1 MEKEFL
7 NCLRIQIVPDHFEE
21 QRIKSIVDFCTRY
34 GFKNVM
40 LFINAEEYNVGHM
53 TVKEAEPWVAAMKR
67 AKKCFTENG
76 LTVSLNPWIELGH
89 LDRKR
94 PLKPD
99 QHFTTMVDFN
109 GRVNG
114 LCVCPFCSEWRA
126 YFKDFYTYLL
136 RELEPDTVWVEDDF
150 RLHNHAPLEYGGCFC
165 EEHMKRYNAKLGAS
179 YTREQ
184 FTDLLFRKKADMRV
198 RRAWL
203 DVNREGMVELAEFI
217 GETVKAVGNAKV
229 GLMSS
234 GHDMHATEGRDW
246 NGIHKGL
253 AQGGVM
259 IDRLHLTGYYENSPK
274 EFYFNFNRVPY
285 VCRALLPKGCKVL
298 PEIENAAFSTFT
310 KSPRFLQFQ
319 VEASIPLCID
329 GMTYDIFDFVGNGA
343 IESFGYG
350 QVIKQLEPYMN
361 AVKRLSLDY
370 GELDG
375 IMCPVDEKSVYHR
388 RGIRGFSDLIPDEHH
403 FYAHLGAIGL
413 TTKITKQKKFV
424 GKTVALSNGAVYN
437 FSKAQLTALFRD
449 NFVILEGGAAA
460 HLIDR
465 GLGHLIRAESY
476 ELQTEGVNSYEQVN
490 DEALINGIPGYR
502 ATMFDKAGVYTKI
515 NYTSEVNALSDV
527 YDYKDRHVGIG
538 GVYEKNF
545 LLIPF
550 VINDLYREQFNE
562 LRAVPLRQIA
572 LKQTNPTVCTGRSG
586 IYAYHFKKKNKSVI
600 ILVNSTLDDLEQISL
615 EVNGLDFVELRVLSR
630 TSGRSNK
637 CAFTKCGSTVTVAHA
652 LPAMTTCCMILK

>member
-1 MEKEFL
+1 MEKDFL
-7 NCLRIQIVPDHFEE
+7 NCLRIQIVPGHFEE
-21 QRIKSIVDFCTRY
+21 ERLKSITDFCINY

-53 TVKEAEPWVAAMKR
+53 TIEEAEPWVKTMKR
-67 AKKCFTENG
+67 AKKLFTEKG

-89 LDRKR
+89 LDRSR
-94 PLKPD
+94 PLKAD

-109 GRVNG
+109 GRVNA
-114 LCVCPFCSEWRA
+114 LCVCPFCNDWRA
-126 YFKDFYTYLL
+126 YFKEFYTYLL
-136 RELEPDTVWVEDDF
+136 RELQPDTVWVEDDF

-165 EEHMKRYNAKLGAS
+165 EEHMRRYNAKLGAS

-184 FTDLLFRKKADMRV
+184 FTDLLFRKKADMKV

-203 DVNREGMVELAEFI
+203 DVNRECMVELAEFI
-217 GETVKAVGNAKV
+217 GKTVKEAGNAKV

-246 NGIHKGL
+246 IGIHKAL
-253 AQGGVM
+253 AQGGEM

-274 EFYFNFNRVPY
+274 EFYYNFNRVPY
-285 VCRALLPKGCKVL
+285 VCRAFLPKRCRVL

-310 KSPRFLQFQ
+310 KDPRFLQFQ

-350 QVIKQLEPYMN
+350 QAIKELEPYLN

-370 GELDG
+370 GEIDG
-375 IMCPVDEKSVYHR
+375 IICPIDEKSVYNR
-388 RGIRGFSDLIPDEHH
+388 KNVRGFYDMLPDEHH
-403 FYAHLGAIGL
+403 FYAYLAAVGL
-413 TTKITKQKKFV
+413 TTKITKKKKFT

-437 FSKAQLTALFRD
+437 FSDAQLTALFKD

-465 GLGHLIRAESY
+465 GLGWLIKAEGY
-476 ELQTEGVNSYEQVN
+476 ELQTEGVNSYEQVR
-490 DEALINGIPGYR
+490 DGTLINGIPGYR
-502 ATMFDKAGVYTKI
+502 ATMFDKAGVYNKI
-515 NYTSEVNALSDV
+515 DYSSEVNALSEV
-527 YDYKDRHVGIG
+527 YDYKNGHVGHG
-538 GVYEKNF
+538 DVYENNF

-550 VINDLYREQFNE
+550 VINDMYREQFNE
-562 LRAVPLRQIA
+562 LRICPLIRIA
-572 LKQTNPTVCTGRSG
+572 LKETAPIVCTGRSG
-586 IYAYHFKKKNKSVI
+586 VYAYYFKKKGKSVI
-600 ILVNSTLDDLEQISL
+600 ILVNSTLNDLDSISL
-615 EVNGLDFVELRVLSR
+615 DMNGISFEELSILSR
-630 TSGRSNK
+630 KTGRSRRYSY
-637 CAFTKCGSTVTVAHA
+637 TKNGNTVAVDHA
-652 LPAMTTCCMILK
+652 LPAMTTCCLILK